1 MPVSVPNSVFIAN
14 LRALKGMSFVKKQ
27 ELFNAFAD
35 YFAARMEIYSL
46 ANEVTTMNYYEL
58 VCEVITLLRYEDLE
72 KDWDENLRLLI
83 HFLKGLSSME
93 NQITDFFIRQDV
105 VEKLTS
111 RIFYECMESGLLKIM
126 ANISVPY

>member
-58 VCEVITLLRYEDLE
+58 VCEVITLLR
-72 KDWDENLRLLI
+72 
-83 HFLKGLSSME
+83 M
-93 NQITDFFIRQDV
+93 
-105 VEKLTS
+105 
-111 RIFYECMESGLLKIM
+111 RIWKRIGMKIC
-126 ANISVPY
+126 AF